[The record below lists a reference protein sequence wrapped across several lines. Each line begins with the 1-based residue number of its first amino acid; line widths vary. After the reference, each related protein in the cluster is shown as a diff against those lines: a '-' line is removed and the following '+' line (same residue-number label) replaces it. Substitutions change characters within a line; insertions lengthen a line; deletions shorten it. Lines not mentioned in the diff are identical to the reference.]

1 MAYNTQAKLFASDL
15 SNYSEIRRGL
25 SPAMR
30 KATPTLKELKSVDAA
45 TQQGLI
51 NALNDWRRQG
61 QAQKIQASQ
70 LATGIGTVFSSAAKS
85 PYYSN
90 EDKITLYT
98 AGIKIKMKD
107 PDVVEWD
114 IRENLSANDRL
125 RNQDFYKA
133 KYYYDGNEWD
143 PTLATNSMLTSFI
156 EGGGL
161 VSASPDIIEKTFAE
175 LTRRFGGNSE
185 EEQAQQMAGYHNEIM
200 NIAKLFM
207 I

>member
-1 MAYNTQAKLFASDL
+1 MAYNAQAKLFASDL

-51 NALNDWRRQG
+51 NALNDWRQQG
-61 QAQKIQASQ
+61 QTQKIQASQ
-70 LATGIGTVFSSAAKS
+70 LSKGIGTVFSEAAKS
-85 PYYSN
+85 NYFSN
-90 EDKITLYT
+90 EDKITLYK

-107 PDVVEWD
+107 PDVIEWD
-114 IRENLSANDRL
+114 LRENLSANDRL
-125 RNQDFYKA
+125 RNNDFYKA
-133 KYYYDGNEWD
+133 KYYYEDNEWD
-143 PTLATNSMLTSFI
+143 PTLATNSMLTSFV

-161 VSASPDIIEKTFAE
+161 ITASPDIIEKTFAE
-175 LTRRFGGNSE
+175 LTRRFGGNSD
-185 EEQAQQMAGYHNEIM
+185 EEQAQQMASYHNKIM